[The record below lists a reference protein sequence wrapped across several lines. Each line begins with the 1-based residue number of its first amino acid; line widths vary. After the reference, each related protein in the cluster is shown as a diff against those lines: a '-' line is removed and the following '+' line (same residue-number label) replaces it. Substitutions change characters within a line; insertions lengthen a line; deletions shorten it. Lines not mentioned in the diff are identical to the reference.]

1 MKEILYFSA
10 PWCAPCKQ
18 LGPIMAEVGQTYDV
32 RKINVDE
39 DTETPV
45 KYGIRN
51 VPTLVLVRD
60 GNEELAR
67 LNGVQSKET
76 IINFYKN
83 N

>member
-10 PWCAPCKQ
+10 PWCAPCRT
-18 LGPIMAEVGQTYDV
+18 LGPIMQEVGQTYDV

-39 DTETPV
+39 DSETAA

-51 VPTLVLVRD
+51 IPALVLVRD

-67 LNGVQSKET
+67 LSGVQTKEA